1 MFEVNQPSWRRSI
14 GSIQCLQTVSLMCW
28 FWGWFANSKKSL
40 CYFPGLMK
48 YTPLL
53 TTCRLPNRRIY
64 VEHFNH
70 SSRGGC
76 FTLTE
81 IYETGSRPLYPMDPT
96 TNERERLSKTMF
108 IWYYHLMLD
117 STSRT
122 LRCGGIPRT
131 IVLKGLS
138 LRGDFASIAIKFQ
151 IHTRNQIGV
160 LQVISQPRECVA
172 AACRSFL
179 SPPQPCL
186 ECFAF

>member
-1 MFEVNQPSWRRSI
+1 MVLTALEFVSCSKSINQVGGDRSD
-14 GSIQCLQTVSLMCW
+14 QYNVYRQYLQCW

-81 IYETGSRPLYPMDPT
+81 IYESGSRPLYPMDPT

-138 LRGDFASIAIKFQ
+138 LRGDFASIAIK
-151 IHTRNQIGV
+151 
-160 LQVISQPRECVA
+160 
-172 AACRSFL
+172 
-179 SPPQPCL
+179 
-186 ECFAF
+186 